1 MDNSPV
7 PDGIKKKSR
16 LPAIIAVVIVI
27 VVIAAGVSIIELQH
41 HSTTTN
47 KQQTLVI
54 EVGSGSMTQQ
64 YLSMVAT
71 NFEKANP
78 NVTVQITS
86 EGYSDLLTS
95 EESALKGASST
106 PNIMMYYA
114 SQAPALGSYLYNL
127 PTSSTGGN
135 GLIDLSN
142 QIAGNMF
149 SGGYRIA
156 PNGTILSTIG
166 VPIHTVIGYMLV
178 YQKSIFGNT
187 TLQTAF
193 YDKYHFSFNPRTYQ
207 NWTAVQ
213 DAASFINTSTSFNG
227 TNNNYAL
234 LFPDHAA
241 HSIID
246 GFYNL
251 AYPYL
256 SSDPSTG
263 VPANSSPNYWTY
275 FGNKS
280 GHYVVSYNNSAGVQA
295 LEMYKNLTQYEP
307 SVSVSPV
314 GYSEQLTYY
323 ETGHY
328 AMGIAWS
335 SFFPDYSNSSQSKVA
350 GNYNV
355 SLLPG
360 GYTGYSPTLLG
371 VNPHSP
377 NLTLVVDFLNFAT
390 SSAQYGLGITDFS
403 FLPGSANGLQ
413 VAESDPGFGWVS
425 SFVNYSATIH
435 LNPAYAAVVG
445 QVSPLFSTLIPDFNT
460 QVLDYLEGTTTAPAA
475 LNSAALQW
483 TQTLTNDN
491 IVL

>member
-16 LPAIIAVVIVI
+16 LPAIIAVVVVV
-27 VVIAAGVSIIELQH
+27 VVIAAGVSIIELGH
-41 HSTTTN
+41 HGSTSS
-47 KQQTLVI
+47 KQTLVI
-54 EVGSGSMTQQ
+54 ELGSGSMTEQ

-78 NVTVQITS
+78 NVTVQITT
-86 EGYSDLLTS
+86 EGYSNLLTS
-95 EESALKGASST
+95 EKSALQGGSST

-114 SQAPALGSYLYNL
+114 SGAPTLGPYLYHI

-135 GLIDLSN
+135 GVIDLSN
-142 QIAGNMF
+142 QIAGNMY

-156 PNGTILSTIG
+156 PNGTVLGTIG

-178 YQKSIFGNT
+178 YQKSIFDNA
-187 TLQTAF
+187 TLQSQFAS
-193 YDKYHFSFNPRTYQ
+193 KYHFSFNPRTFQ
-207 NWTAVQ
+207 NWTALQ
-213 DAASFINTSTSFNG
+213 DAASFINSSTAFNG

-234 LFPDHAA
+234 LFPNHAA

-256 SSDPSTG
+256 SSDPNTG

-280 GHYVVSYNNSAGVQA
+280 GQFSVSFNNSAGVQA

-307 SVSVSPV
+307 SVKVSPV

-350 GNYNV
+350 GNYGV
-355 SLLPG
+355 SMLPG
-360 GYTGYSPTLLG
+360 GYTGYSPTFLG
-371 VNPHSP
+371 INPNSP
-377 NLTLVVDFLNFAT
+377 NLTLAVDFLNFAT
-390 SSAQYGLGITDFS
+390 SSTQYGLGITDFS
-403 FLPGSANGLQ
+403 FLPGSSNGLQ

-425 SFVNYSATIH
+425 SFLNYSATIH
-435 LNPAYAAVVG
+435 LDPRYAAVVG

-460 QVLDYLEGTTTAPAA
+460 QVLDYLEGTTTATAA
-475 LNSAALQW
+475 LNTAASEW
-483 TQTLTNDN
+483 TQTLASDN